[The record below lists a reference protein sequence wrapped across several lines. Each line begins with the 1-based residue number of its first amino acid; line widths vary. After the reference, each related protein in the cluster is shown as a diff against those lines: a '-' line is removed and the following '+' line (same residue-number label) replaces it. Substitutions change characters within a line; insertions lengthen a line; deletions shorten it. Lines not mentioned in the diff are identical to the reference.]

1 MVAKGRDQAMTQVV
15 SLQDVSVEYRRA
27 TTKSRSVKQ
36 ATVEILKG
44 KRKYQTFRA
53 LDKISFEINSG
64 EILAIIG
71 RNGSGK
77 STLLKVI
84 SRVIPPTNGRIVVR
98 GHVEPMIELGVGFNP
113 ELSGRE
119 NIMLNAAIHGRNPKV
134 VKERIEGLIDW
145 AGLQDVVDLPLRT
158 YSSGMVARLGFA
170 VATDISPDIVLV
182 DEVLAV
188 GDIDF
193 MEKSRAR
200 MEKIMG
206 EGSTVVLVS
215 HDLEIVR
222 TLATRAIWMEHGKIR
237 AEGQPSE
244 VIDSYINNAHG

>member
-1 MVAKGRDQAMTQVV
+1 MSTVV
-15 SLQDVSVEYRRA
+15 SLDNVSVEYRRV
-27 TTKSRSVKQ
+27 TTKTRSLKQ
-36 ATVEILKG
+36 ASVDILKG
-44 KRKYQTFRA
+44 KRKFQTFRA
-53 LDKISFEINSG
+53 LDGVSFEINSG

-84 SRVIPPTNGRIVVR
+84 SRVIPPTNGRIIVK

-119 NIMLNAAIHGRNPKV
+119 NIMLNAAIHGRDVKI
-134 VKERIEGLIDW
+134 VKERMEDLVSW
-145 AGLQDVVDLPLRT
+145 AGLQEVIDLPLRT

-170 VATDISPDIVLV
+170 VATDINPDIVLV

-215 HDLEIVR
+215 HDLETIR
-222 TLATRAIWMEHGKIR
+222 SLATRAIWMEQGKVR
-237 AEGQPSE
+237 AEGATNQ
-244 VIDSYINNAHG
+244 VVDAYVNNAHG

>member
-1 MVAKGRDQAMTQVV
+1 MVAERGYQIMSTVV
-15 SLQDVSVEYRRA
+15 SIDNVSVEYRRA
-27 TTKSRSVKQ
+27 TTKSRSIKQ
-36 ATVEILKG
+36 ASVDLLKG
-44 KRKYQTFRA
+44 KRKFQTFRA
-53 LDKISFEINSG
+53 LDGVTFEINSG

-84 SRVIPPTNGRIVVR
+84 SRVIPPTKGRIIVR

-119 NIMLNAAIHGRNPKV
+119 NIMLNAAIHGRDPKV
-134 VKERIEGLIDW
+134 VKERVEGLIKW
-145 AGLQDVVDLPLRT
+145 AGLEDVVDLPLRT

-170 VATDISPDIVLV
+170 VATDINPDIVLV

-200 MEKIMG
+200 MEKIMS

-215 HDLEIVR
+215 HDLETIR
-222 TLATRAIWMEHGKIR
+222 SLATRAIWIEHGKIK
-237 AEGQPSE
+237 AQGDPSS
-244 VIDSYINNAHG
+244 VIDSYVSNA

>member
-1 MVAKGRDQAMTQVV
+1 MTTVV
-15 SLQDVSVEYRRA
+15 TLENVSVEYRRA
-27 TTKSRSVKQ
+27 STKSRSIKH
-36 ATVEILKG
+36 ATVEMLKG
-44 KRKYQTFRA
+44 KRKYKKFKA
-53 LDKISFEINSG
+53 LDGVSFSIESG

-84 SRVIPPTNGRIVVR
+84 SRVIPPTDGRIIVR

-119 NIMLNAAIHGRNPKV
+119 NVMLNAAIHGRNPKI
-134 VKERIEGLIDW
+134 VKNRIDDLMAW

-158 YSSGMVARLGFA
+158 YSSGMIARLGFA
-170 VATDISPDIVLV
+170 VATDINPDIVLV

-193 MEKSRAR
+193 LEKSRAR

-215 HDLEIVR
+215 HDLETVKS
-222 TLATRAIWMEHGKIR
+222 LATRAIWMESGKIK
-237 AEGQPSE
+237 AEGSPAQ
-244 VIDSYINNAHG
+244 VIEAYVNAAHG

>member
-1 MVAKGRDQAMTQVV
+1 MSTVV
-15 SLQDVSVEYRRA
+15 SIDNVSVEYRRA
-27 TTKSRSVKQ
+27 TTKTRSIKQ
-36 ATVEILKG
+36 ASVDLLKG
-44 KRKYQTFRA
+44 KRKFQTFKA
-53 LDKISFEINSG
+53 LDGVTFEINSG
-64 EILAIIG
+64 EILAIVG

-84 SRVIPPTNGRIVVR
+84 SRVIPPTRGRIIVR

-134 VKERIEGLIDW
+134 VKERVEDLIKW
-145 AGLQDVVDLPLRT
+145 AGLEEVIDLPLRT
-158 YSSGMVARLGFA
+158 YSSGMVARLGFS
-170 VATDISPDIVLV
+170 VATDINPDIVLV

-200 MEKIMG
+200 MEKIMS

-215 HDLEIVR
+215 HDLETVR
-222 TLATRAIWMEHGKIR
+222 TLATRAIWIEHGKIK
-237 AEGQPSE
+237 AQGDPSA
-244 VIDSYINNAHG
+244 VIDSYVNNA

>member
-1 MVAKGRDQAMTQVV
+1 MTKVV
-15 SLQDVSVEYRRA
+15 SLDNVVVEYRRA
-27 TTKSRSVKQ
+27 TTKSRSIKN

-53 LDKISFEINSG
+53 LDGVSFEINSG
-64 EILAIIG
+64 EILAVIG

-84 SRVIPPTNGRIVVR
+84 SRVIPPTRGRIIVK

-119 NIMLNAAIHGRNPKV
+119 NIMLNAAVHGRDPKL
-134 VKERIEGLIDW
+134 VKSRMDELISW
-145 AGLQDVVDLPLRT
+145 AGLEDVIDLPLRT
-158 YSSGMVARLGFA
+158 YSSGMVARLGFS
-170 VATDISPDIVLV
+170 VATDINPDIVLV

-193 MEKSRAR
+193 AEKSRAR
-200 MEKIMG
+200 MEKIMS
-206 EGSTVVLVS
+206 EGATVVLVS
-215 HDLEIVR
+215 HDLE
-222 TLATRAIWMEHGKIR
+222 TLKSLATRAIWMEHGQIR
-237 AEGQPSE
+237 AEGNPEE
-244 VIDSYINNAHG
+244 VIKKYVSSPHN

>member
-1 MVAKGRDQAMTQVV
+1 MSKVV
-15 SLQDVSVEYRRA
+15 SLENVVVEYRRA
-27 TTKSRSVKQ
+27 TTKSRSLKQ
-36 ATVEILKG
+36 ATVEMLKG

-53 LDKISFEINSG
+53 LDGISFEIKSG

-84 SRVIPPTNGRIVVR
+84 SRVIPPTLGRIIVK

-119 NIMLNAAIHGRNPKV
+119 NIMLNAAIHGRDPKV
-134 VKERIEGLIDW
+134 VKGRIDEMISW
-145 AGLQDVVDLPLRT
+145 AGLEEVVDLPLRT
-158 YSSGMVARLGFA
+158 YSSGMVARLGFS
-170 VATDISPDIVLV
+170 VATDINPDIVLV

-215 HDLEIVR
+215 HDLETVR
-222 TLATRAIWMEHGKIR
+222 SLATRAIWMEHGKIR
-237 AEGQPSE
+237 AQGDPSE
-244 VIDSYINNAHG
+244 VIEAYIASPHT

>member
-1 MVAKGRDQAMTQVV
+1 MSTVV
-15 SLQDVSVEYRRA
+15 SVNNVSVEYRRA
-27 TTKSRSVKQ
+27 TTKSRSLKQ
-36 ATVEILKG
+36 ASVDILKG
-44 KRKYQTFRA
+44 KRKFQTFRA
-53 LDKISFEINSG
+53 LDGVSFEINSG

-84 SRVIPPTNGRIVVR
+84 SRVIPPTNGRIIVK

-119 NIMLNAAIHGRNPKV
+119 NIMLNAAIHGRDVKI
-134 VKERIEGLIDW
+134 VKERMDDLISW
-145 AGLQDVVDLPLRT
+145 AGLQEVVDLPLRT

-170 VATDISPDIVLV
+170 VATDINPDIVLV
-182 DEVLAV
+182 DEALAV

-215 HDLEIVR
+215 HDLETIR
-222 TLATRAIWMEHGKIR
+222 TLATRAIWMEHGKVR
-237 AEGQPSE
+237 AQGETNQ
-244 VIDSYINNAHG
+244 VVDAYISNAHGN

>member
-1 MVAKGRDQAMTQVV
+1 MSTVV
-15 SLQDVSVEYRRA
+15 SLENVVVEYRRA
-27 TTKSRSVKQ
+27 TTKSRSIKQ
-36 ATVEILKG
+36 ATVEMLKG

-53 LDKISFEINSG
+53 LDGVSFEINSG

-84 SRVIPPTNGRIVVR
+84 SRVIPPTNGRIIVK

-119 NIMLNAAIHGRNPKV
+119 NIMLNTAIHGRDPKI
-134 VKERIEGLIDW
+134 VKERIDDLISW
-145 AGLQDVVDLPLRT
+145 AGLEEVVDLPLRT
-158 YSSGMVARLGFA
+158 YSSGMVARLGFS
-170 VATDISPDIVLV
+170 VATDIKPDIVLV

-215 HDLEIVR
+215 HDLETIR

-237 AEGQPSE
+237 AEGKPEE
-244 VIDSYINNAHG
+244 VINKYVTSPHN

>member
-1 MVAKGRDQAMTQVV
+1 MSTVV
-15 SLQDVSVEYRRA
+15 SLNNVSVEYRRA
-27 TTKSRSVKQ
+27 TTKTRSLKQ
-36 ATVEILKG
+36 ASVDILKG
-44 KRKYQTFRA
+44 KRKFQTFRA
-53 LDKISFEINSG
+53 LDGVSFEINSG

-84 SRVIPPTNGRIVVR
+84 SRVIPPTNGRIIVK

-119 NIMLNAAIHGRNPKV
+119 NIMLNAAIHGRDVKI
-134 VKERIEGLIDW
+134 VKERMEDLISW
-145 AGLQDVVDLPLRT
+145 AGLQEVVDLPLRT

-170 VATDISPDIVLV
+170 VATDINPDIVLV

-215 HDLEIVR
+215 HDLETIR
-222 TLATRAIWMEHGKIR
+222 TLATRAIWMEHGKVR
-237 AEGQPSE
+237 AEGETNQ
-244 VIDSYINNAHG
+244 VVDAYINNAHS

>member
-1 MVAKGRDQAMTQVV
+1 MNPVV
-15 SLQDVSVEYRRA
+15 TLENVSVEYRRA
-27 TTKSRSVKQ
+27 TTKSRSIKEASVD
-36 ATVEILKG
+36 ILKG
-44 KRKYQTFRA
+44 KRKYQVFKA
-53 LDKISFEINSG
+53 LDGISFQINSG

-84 SRVIPPTNGRIVVR
+84 SRVIPPTNGRIVVK

-119 NIMLNAAIHGRNPKV
+119 NIFLNAAIHGRDPKLV
-134 VKERIEGLIDW
+134 RERIEDLISW

-158 YSSGMVARLGFA
+158 YSSGMVARLGFS
-170 VATDISPDIVLV
+170 VATDINPDIVLV

-215 HDLEIVR
+215 HDLETVR
-222 TLATRAIWMEHGKIR
+222 SLATRAIWMENGKIR
-237 AEGQPSE
+237 DEGATSK
-244 VIDSYINNAHG
+244 VIDSYINNAHS

>member
-1 MVAKGRDQAMTQVV
+1 MSTVV
-15 SLQDVSVEYRRA
+15 SLDNVSVEYRRA
-27 TTKSRSVKQ
+27 TTKSRSIKQ
-36 ATVEILKG
+36 ASVDLLKG
-44 KRKYQTFRA
+44 KRKFQTFKA
-53 LDKISFEINSG
+53 LDGVTFEINSG
-64 EILAIIG
+64 EILAIVG

-84 SRVIPPTNGRIVVR
+84 SRVIPPTNGRIIVR

-119 NIMLNAAIHGRNPKV
+119 NIMLNAAIHGRNPKI
-134 VKERIEGLIDW
+134 VKERVEDLIKW
-145 AGLQDVVDLPLRT
+145 AGLEEVVDLPLRT

-170 VATDISPDIVLV
+170 VATDINPDIVLV

-200 MEKIMG
+200 MEKIMS

-215 HDLEIVR
+215 HDLETVR
-222 TLATRAIWMEHGKIR
+222 SLATRAIWIEHGKIK
-237 AEGQPSE
+237 AQGDPSV
-244 VIDSYINNAHG
+244 VIDSYVNNA

>member
-1 MVAKGRDQAMTQVV
+1 MVAEGSDKAMTQVV
-15 SLQDVSVEYRRA
+15 SLSNVSVEYRRA
-27 TTKSRSVKQ
+27 TTKSRSMKQ

-53 LDKISFEINSG
+53 LDGVSFEINSG

-84 SRVIPPTNGRIVVR
+84 SRVIPPTDGRIIVK

-119 NIMLNAAIHGRNPKV
+119 NIMLNAAIHGRDPKV
-134 VKERIEGLIDW
+134 VKERIDDLIEW

-170 VATDISPDIVLV
+170 TATDINPDIVLV

-215 HDLEIVR
+215 HDLETVR
-222 TLATRAIWMEHGKIR
+222 SLATRAIWMEHGKIR
-237 AEGQPSE
+237 AEGPTSE
-244 VIDSYINNAHG
+244 VIDAYIASPH

>member
-1 MVAKGRDQAMTQVV
+1 MTTVV
-15 SLQDVSVEYRRA
+15 SLQNVSVEYRRA
-27 TTKSRSVKQ
+27 TTKTRSIKH
-36 ATVEILKG
+36 ATVEMLKG
-44 KRKYQTFRA
+44 KRKFQTFRA
-53 LDKISFEINSG
+53 LDGVTFEIKSG

-84 SRVIPPTNGRIVVR
+84 SRVIPPTDGRIIVK

-119 NIMLNAAIHGRNPKV
+119 NIMLNAAIHGRDPKI
-134 VKERIEGLIDW
+134 VKERIDVLVDW
-145 AGLQDVVDLPLRT
+145 AGLKDVVDLPLRT

-170 VATDISPDIVLV
+170 VATDINPDIVLV

-193 MEKSRAR
+193 IEKSRVR

-215 HDLEIVR
+215 HDLETVR

-237 AEGQPSE
+237 EVGNPAQ
-244 VIDSYINNAHG
+244 VIDAYINSPHH

>member
-1 MVAKGRDQAMTQVV
+1 MTTVV
-15 SLQDVSVEYRRA
+15 TLENVSVEYRRA
-27 TTKSRSVKQ
+27 STKSRSIKH
-36 ATVEILKG
+36 ATVEMLKG
-44 KRKYQTFRA
+44 KRKYKKFKA
-53 LDKISFEINSG
+53 LDGVSFSIESG

-84 SRVIPPTNGRIVVR
+84 SRVIPPTDGRVIVR

-119 NIMLNAAIHGRNPKV
+119 NVMLNAAIHGRNPKI
-134 VKERIEGLIDW
+134 VKNRIDDLMAW

-158 YSSGMVARLGFA
+158 YSSGMIARLGFA
-170 VATDISPDIVLV
+170 VATDINPDIVLV

-193 MEKSRAR
+193 LEKSRAR

-215 HDLEIVR
+215 HDLETVKS
-222 TLATRAIWMEHGKIR
+222 LATRAIWMESGKIK
-237 AEGQPSE
+237 AEGSPAQ
-244 VIDSYINNAHG
+244 VIEAYVNAAHG

>member
-1 MVAKGRDQAMTQVV
+1 MSTVV
-15 SLQDVSVEYRRA
+15 SLNNVCVEYRRA
-27 TTKSRSVKQ
+27 TTKTRSLKQ
-36 ATVEILKG
+36 ASVDILKG
-44 KRKYQTFRA
+44 KRKFQTFRA
-53 LDKISFEINSG
+53 LDGVSFEINSG

-84 SRVIPPTNGRIVVR
+84 SRVIPPTNGRIIVK

-119 NIMLNAAIHGRNPKV
+119 NIMLNAAIHGRDVKI
-134 VKERIEGLIDW
+134 VKERMEDLISW
-145 AGLQDVVDLPLRT
+145 AGLQEVVDLPLRT

-170 VATDISPDIVLV
+170 VATDINPDIVLV
-182 DEVLAV
+182 DEILAV

-215 HDLEIVR
+215 HDLETIR
-222 TLATRAIWMEHGKIR
+222 TLATRAIWMEHGKVR
-237 AEGQPSE
+237 AEGETNQ
-244 VIDSYINNAHG
+244 VVDAYINNAHS

>member
-1 MVAKGRDQAMTQVV
+1 MSTVV
-15 SLQDVSVEYRRA
+15 SIDNHKDRASYKTIKDDFTSLIKRPFGGLESHEEKFWALKDVS
-27 TTKSRSVKQ
+27 
-36 ATVEILKG
+36 
-44 KRKYQTFRA
+44 
-53 LDKISFEINSG
+53 FEVAQG
-64 EILAIIG
+64 EIFGVIG

-84 SRVIPPTNGRIVVR
+84 SRVIPPTRGRIIVR

-134 VKERIEGLIDW
+134 VKERVEDLIKW
-145 AGLQDVVDLPLRT
+145 AGLEEVIDLPLRT
-158 YSSGMVARLGFA
+158 YSSGMVARLGFS
-170 VATDISPDIVLV
+170 VATDINPDIVLV

-200 MEKIMG
+200 MEKIMS
-206 EGSTVVLVS
+206 EGYTVVLVS
-215 HDLEIVR
+215 HDLETVR
-222 TLATRAIWMEHGKIR
+222 SLATRAIWIEHGKIK
-237 AEGQPSE
+237 AQGDPSA
-244 VIDSYINNAHG
+244 VIDSYVNNA

>member
-1 MVAKGRDQAMTQVV
+1 MKTVV
-15 SLQDVSVEYRRA
+15 SLQDVSIEYRRA
-27 TTKSRSVKQ
+27 TTKTRSIKQ
-36 ATVEILKG
+36 ASVEILKG
-44 KRKYQTFRA
+44 KRKYQNFKA
-53 LDKISFEINSG
+53 LNKVNLEINSG

-84 SRVIPPTNGRIVVR
+84 SRVIPPTSGRIIVK

-119 NIMLNAAIHGRNPKV
+119 NIMLNAAIHGRNPKI
-134 VKERIEGLIDW
+134 VKERIDELVAW
-145 AGLQDVVDLPLRT
+145 AGLDEVIDLPLRT

-170 VATDISPDIVLV
+170 VATDINPDIVLV

-215 HDLEIVR
+215 HDLETVR
-222 TLATRAIWMEHGKIR
+222 SLATRAIWMEHGVIR
-237 AEGQPSE
+237 AEGEPSKI
-244 VIDSYINNAHG
+244 VDLYISNAHG

>member
-1 MVAKGRDQAMTQVV
+1 MSTVV
-15 SLQDVSVEYRRA
+15 SLNNICVEYRRA
-27 TTKSRSVKQ
+27 TTKTRSLKQ
-36 ATVEILKG
+36 TSVDILKG
-44 KRKYQTFRA
+44 KRKFQTFRA
-53 LDKISFEINSG
+53 LDGVSFEINSG

-84 SRVIPPTNGRIVVR
+84 SRVLPPTNGRIIVK

-119 NIMLNAAIHGRNPKV
+119 NIMLNAAIHGRDVKI
-134 VKERIEGLIDW
+134 VKERMEDLISW
-145 AGLQDVVDLPLRT
+145 AGLQEVVDLPLRT

-170 VATDISPDIVLV
+170 VATDINPDIVLV

-215 HDLEIVR
+215 HDLETIR
-222 TLATRAIWMEHGKIR
+222 TLATRAIWMEHGKVR
-237 AEGQPSE
+237 AEGETNQ
-244 VIDSYINNAHG
+244 VVDAYINNAHS

>member
-1 MVAKGRDQAMTQVV
+1 MSNVV
-15 SLQDVSVEYRRA
+15 NIQNVVVEYRRA
-27 TTKSRSVKQ
+27 TTKSRSMKH

-53 LDKISFEINSG
+53 LDGISFEINSG

-84 SRVIPPTNGRIVVR
+84 SRVIPPTDGRIIVK

-119 NIMLNAAIHGRNPKV
+119 NIMLNAAIHGRNPKI
-134 VKERIEGLIDW
+134 VKERIGELVAW
-145 AGLQDVVDLPLRT
+145 AGLDEVIDLPLRT

-170 VATDISPDIVLV
+170 VATDINPDIVLV

-193 MEKSRAR
+193 MEKSRTR

-237 AEGQPSE
+237 AEGDPNE
-244 VIDSYINNAHG
+244 VIEAYIASPHQ

>member
-1 MVAKGRDQAMTQVV
+1 MSKVV
-15 SLQDVSVEYRRA
+15 SLDNVVVEYRRA
-27 TTKSRSVKQ
+27 TTKSRSIKQ

-53 LDKISFEINSG
+53 LDDVSFEINSG

-84 SRVIPPTNGRIVVR
+84 SRVIPPTHGRIVVK

-119 NIMLNAAIHGRNPKV
+119 NIMLNAAVHGRDPKL
-134 VKERIEGLIDW
+134 VKSRMDDLVAW
-145 AGLQDVVDLPLRT
+145 AGLEEVIDLPLRT
-158 YSSGMVARLGFA
+158 YSSGMIARLGFS
-170 VATDISPDIVLV
+170 VATDINPDIVLV

-193 MEKSRAR
+193 AEKSRAR
-200 MEKIMG
+200 MEKIMS
-206 EGSTVVLVS
+206 EGATVVLVS
-215 HDLEIVR
+215 HDLETLR
-222 TLATRAIWMEHGKIR
+222 TLATRAIWMEHGKIK
-237 AEGQPSE
+237 AEGHPSE
-244 VIDSYINNAHG
+244 VINAYIASPHN

>member
-1 MVAKGRDQAMTQVV
+1 MSTVV
-15 SLQDVSVEYRRA
+15 SLNNVSVEYRRA
-27 TTKSRSVKQ
+27 TTKTRSIKQ
-36 ATVEILKG
+36 TSVDILKG
-44 KRKYQTFRA
+44 KRKFQTFRA
-53 LDKISFEINSG
+53 LDGVSFEINSG

-84 SRVIPPTNGRIVVR
+84 SRVIPPTNGRIIVK

-119 NIMLNAAIHGRNPKV
+119 NIMLNAAIHGRDVKI
-134 VKERIEGLIDW
+134 VKERMEDLISW
-145 AGLQDVVDLPLRT
+145 AGLQEVVDLPLRT

-170 VATDISPDIVLV
+170 VATDINPDIVLV

-215 HDLEIVR
+215 HDLETIR
-222 TLATRAIWMEHGKIR
+222 TLATRAIWMEHGKVR
-237 AEGQPSE
+237 AEGETNQ
-244 VIDSYINNAHG
+244 VVDAYINNAHS

>member
-1 MVAKGRDQAMTQVV
+1 MSTVV
-15 SLQDVSVEYRRA
+15 SLDNVSVEYRRA
-27 TTKSRSVKQ
+27 TTKTRSLKQ
-36 ATVEILKG
+36 ASVDILKG
-44 KRKYQTFRA
+44 KRKFQTFRA
-53 LDKISFEINSG
+53 LDGVSFEINSG

-84 SRVIPPTNGRIVVR
+84 SRVIPPTNGRIIVK

-119 NIMLNAAIHGRNPKV
+119 NIMLNAAIHGRDVKI
-134 VKERIEGLIDW
+134 VKERMEDLVSW
-145 AGLQDVVDLPLRT
+145 AGLQEVIDLPLRT

-170 VATDISPDIVLV
+170 VATDINPDIVLV

-215 HDLEIVR
+215 HDLETIR
-222 TLATRAIWMEHGKIR
+222 SLATRAIWMEQGKVR
-237 AEGQPSE
+237 AEGATNQ
-244 VIDSYINNAHG
+244 VVDAYVNNAHG